1 MSSDAVSNNDPKTQ
15 RIQEALGVLDDL
27 GMPRAQRNERS
38 ALCLLALLDLTPDKP
53 WNAATDPLMGIT
65 PIMDWA
71 RLHYE
76 KPYAPNTR
84 ETFRRQT
91 MHQFIQAG
99 LALYNPDQPDRPV
112 NSPNAVYQIEP
123 ACLDALQALGTE
135 EYAMRLANFLAVRG
149 TLVAQQAMPRWMRM
163 VPLWVASGQE
173 VLLSPGH
180 HSALIKALC
189 EEFGPRFIPGGQLV
203 YSGDTGKKWGYCNE
217 SLLASLGITMGA
229 HGKMPDVMIY
239 DPDRSWLILA
249 EAVTSHGPV
258 DAKRHQELSE
268 LFQDCGAGLVFVSA
282 FPDRRTFNKYQEV
295 ISWESEV
302 WIADHPS
309 HLIHFNGVRFL
320 GPYSA
325 G

>member
-1 MSSDAVSNNDPKTQ
+1 MSDTDPKTR
-15 RIQEALGVLDDL
+15 RIREALGVLDDL

-53 WNAATDPLMGIT
+53 WSAATDPLIGIT
-65 PIMDWA
+65 PIMDWS

-91 MHQFIQAG
+91 MHQFIQGG

-123 ACLDALQALGTE
+123 ACLNALQALGTE
-135 EYAMRLANFLAVRG
+135 EYAIRLANFLAIRG

-163 VPLWVASGQE
+163 VPLRVAFGEE

-189 EEFGPRFIPGGQLV
+189 EEFGPRFVPGGQLV
-203 YSGDTGKKWGYCNE
+203 YAGDTGKKWGYCNE
-217 SLLASLGITMGA
+217 PLLSSLGITMGA

-239 DPDRSWLILA
+239 DPARRWLILA

-258 DAKRHQELSE
+258 DAKRRQELSE

-282 FPDRRTFNKYQEV
+282 FPNRRTFNKYQEV

-320 GPYSA
+320 GPY
-325 G
+325 GK

>member
-1 MSSDAVSNNDPKTQ
+1 MSDADPKAQ

-53 WNAATDPLMGIT
+53 WSAASDPLIGIT
-65 PIMDWA
+65 PIMEWV

-76 KPYAPNTR
+76 RPYAPNTR

-123 ACLDALQALGTE
+123 ACLDALRAFGTKD
-135 EYAMRLANFLAVRG
+135 YPTHLANFLAIRG

-163 VPLWVASGQE
+163 VPLRVASGQE
-173 VLLSPGH
+173 VLLSPGN

-189 EEFGPRFIPGGQLV
+189 EEFGPRFVPGGQLV
-203 YSGDTGKKWGYCNE
+203 YAGDTGKKWGYCNE
-217 SLLASLGITMGA
+217 LLLASLGITMGA
-229 HGKMPDVMIY
+229 HGKMPDIMIY
-239 DPDRSWLILA
+239 DPDRRWLILA

-268 LFQDCGAGLVFVSA
+268 LFTNCGAGLVFVSA

-320 GPYSA
+320 GPYPA

>member
-1 MSSDAVSNNDPKTQ
+1 MADNNSKEQ
-15 RIQEALGVLDDL
+15 RIEEALAVLDDL

-38 ALCLLALLDLTPDKP
+38 ALCLLALLDLAQSKP
-53 WNAATDPLMGIT
+53 WSVATAPLIGIT

-76 KPYAPNTR
+76 KPYAPNSR
-84 ETFRRQT
+84 ETFRRET
-91 MHQFIQAG
+91 IHQFIQGG
-99 LALYNPDQPDRPV
+99 LALHNPDRPDRPV
-112 NSPNAVYQIEP
+112 NSPNTVYQIEP
-123 ACLDALQALGTE
+123 TCLATLQAFGTSD
-135 EYAMRLANFLAVRG
+135 YHSRLSNYLAIRG
-149 TLVAQQAMPRWMRM
+149 TLAAQHAMHRQMTM
-163 VPLWVASGQE
+163 VPLKIVLGQE
-173 VLLSPGH
+173 VMLSPGA

-189 EEFGPRFIPGGQLV
+189 EEFGPRFVPGGQLV
-203 YSGDTGKKWGYCNE
+203 YAGDTGEKWGYCDE
-217 SLLASLGITMGA
+217 ALLASLGIAMGG

-239 DPDRSWLILA
+239 DPVRRWLILA

-268 LFQDCGAGLVFVSA
+268 LFMDCGTGLVFVSA
-282 FPDRRTFNKYQEV
+282 FPDRRMFNKYQEV

-320 GPYSA
+320 GPYQA
-325 G
+325 R

>member
-1 MSSDAVSNNDPKTQ
+1 MSDADPKAQ

-38 ALCLLALLDLTPDKP
+38 ALCLLALLDLTADKP

-91 MHQFIQAG
+91 MHQFIQGG
-99 LALYNPDQPDRPV
+99 LALYNPDQPERPV

-123 ACLDALQALGTE
+123 ACLDALRALGTKD
-135 EYAMRLANFLAVRG
+135 YPTRLANFLAIRG
-149 TLVAQQAMPRWMRM
+149 TLVAQQAMPRSMRM
-163 VPLWVASGQE
+163 VPLRVASGQE

-189 EEFGPRFIPGGQLV
+189 EEFGPRFVPGGQLV
-203 YSGDTGKKWGYCNE
+203 YAGDTGKKWGYCNE
-217 SLLASLGITMGA
+217 PLLASLGITMGA

-239 DPDRSWLILA
+239 DPDRRWLILA

-268 LFQDCGAGLVFVSA
+268 LFMNCGAGLVFVSA

-320 GPYSA
+320 GPYSKA
-325 G
+325 